1 LASTPTT
8 QASLQP
14 PVSLAERSIAA
25 LVIVAIVAALYTILG
40 VIGVVPIPRSI
51 SALAGQQQIG
61 HQKVIVSGYYV
72 TQSFIAMGGAAL
84 PPYIFASDASQNAP
98 GVHVA
103 PELPD
108 VKAGRVAAIIDTA
121 TGDGSEGSPYA
132 IHTLARWDT
141 FVTWVIV
148 GCLVAVAFA
157 FWVAGSAATLV
168 RRKV

>member
-1 LASTPTT
+1 MASTPPT

-25 LVIVAIVAALYTILG
+25 LVIVAIVVGIYVVLG
-40 VIGVVPIPRSI
+40 GIGVVPIPRS
-51 SALAGQQQIG
+51 
-61 HQKVIVSGYYV
+61 V
-72 TQSFIAMGGAAL
+72 
-84 PPYIFASDASQNAP
+84 FASAASQNAP

-108 VKAGRVAAIIDTA
+108 VRAGRVAAIIDTA

-132 IHTLARWDT
+132 IHTLARWDA
-141 FVTWVIV
+141 FVSWVIV